1 MAAQQSA
8 REERGKVHKD
18 LPQQGSCLF
27 KGMLQTLRDTKKKKT
42 DSGRSNLTVIGQKAK
57 QTL

>member
-27 KGMLQTLRDTKKKKT
+27 KGMLQTLRDTKKKK
-42 DSGRSNLTVIGQKAK
+42 KK
-57 QTL
+57 QTADGVI